1 MKKTGNIVLLTGGS
15 AGIGSATAQYLMK
28 QGYTVYAASRRG
40 SENIDDNTT
49 GGKIIGLCADVTIP
63 ESLESAVSRI
73 MEEQGELSAVI
84 CNAGNGIAGSVEDTS
99 LEEAR
104 YQMETNFFG
113 VLNTIKAC
121 LPIFR
126 EQNHGKI
133 IAISSVAAVAP
144 IPFQGFYSA
153 SKSAIMLLMQSLSME
168 VKPYNIKCTCIL
180 PGDVKTD
187 FTSSRKYTEASTLPS
202 SEYTNAMKAAVQ
214 TMEKDEQNGMMPIVI
229 AKAIH
234 KVLKKKNPGYVVVP
248 NITYKTLCL
257 IMKLVPTS
265 LKIWVIS
272 KMYS

>member
-40 SENIDDNTT
+40 SENIDENTS

-63 ESLESAVSRI
+63 ESLENAVSRI

-234 KVLKKKNPGYVVVP
+234 KVLRKKNPGYVVVP

-257 IMKLVPTS
+257 IMKLVPTR

>member
-40 SENIDDNTT
+40 SENIDDNTS

-63 ESLESAVSRI
+63 ESLENAVSRI

-202 SEYTNAMKAAVQ
+202 SEYTDAMKAAVQ

-234 KVLKKKNPGYVVVP
+234 KVLRKKNPGYVVVP

-257 IMKLVPTS
+257 IMKLVPTR

-272 KMYS
+272 KMYG

>member
-1 MKKTGNIVLLTGGS
+1 MNILGNIVLITGGS
-15 AGIGSATAQYLMK
+15 AGIGRATAEYLMR

-40 SENIDDNTT
+40 SENIEDPFS
-49 GGKIIGLCADVTIP
+49 GGRIIGLCADVTDKK
-63 ESLESAVSRI
+63 SLDNAVSRI
-73 MEEQGELSAVI
+73 IEEQGELSAVI
-84 CNAGNGIAGSVEDTS
+84 CNAGNGIAGAVEDTS

-113 VLNTIKAC
+113 VFNTVQAC

-126 EQNHGKI
+126 DQKHGKI

-168 VKPYNIKCTCIL
+168 MKPYNVHCTCVL

-187 FTSSRKYTEASTLPS
+187 FTASRKYTEDSQLPGS
-202 SEYTNAMKAAVQ
+202 AYTEAMRVAVQ
-214 TMEKDEQNGMMPIVI
+214 TMEKDEQNGMKPLVI

-234 KVLKKKNPGYVVVP
+234 KVLKKENPKPVVVP
-248 NITYKTLCL
+248 HITYKLLYLL
-257 IMKLVPTS
+257 IKLVPTR

-272 KMYS
+272 KMYG

>member
-1 MKKTGNIVLLTGGS
+1 MTTGNIVLLTGGS
-15 AGIGSATAQYLMK
+15 AGIGSATAQYLMR

-40 SENIDDNTT
+40 SENIEDPFS
-49 GGKIIGLCADVTIP
+49 GGRIIGLCADVTIP
-63 ESLESAVSRI
+63 ESLENAVSRI
-73 MEEQGELSAVI
+73 LDEQGELSAVI
-84 CNAGNGIAGSVEDTS
+84 CNAGNGIAGAIEDTS

-126 EQNHGKI
+126 EQKYGKI

-168 VKPYNIKCTCIL
+168 MKPYNVKCTCIL

-187 FTSSRKYTEASTLPS
+187 FTESRKYTEASGLPS
-202 SEYTNAMKAAVQ
+202 SEYTEAMKVAVQ
-214 TMEKDEQNGMMPIVI
+214 TMEKDEQNGMKPIVI
-229 AKAIH
+229 AKAIA
-234 KVLKKKNPGYVVVP
+234 KVLKKENPRPVVVP
-248 NITYKTLCL
+248 HITYKLLYLL
-257 IMKLVPTS
+257 IKLVPTR

-272 KMYS
+272 KMYG

>member
-15 AGIGSATAQYLMK
+15 AGIGSATAKYLMK

-40 SENIDDNTT
+40 SENINDNTT

-63 ESLESAVSRI
+63 ESLENAVSRI

-187 FTSSRKYTEASTLPS
+187 FTSSRKYTEASTLPC
-202 SEYTNAMKAAVQ
+202 SEYTDAMKAAVQ

>member
-1 MKKTGNIVLLTGGS
+1 MNILGNIVLLTGGS
-15 AGIGSATAQYLMK
+15 AGIGLATAEYLMK

-40 SENIDDNTT
+40 SENIEDPFS
-49 GGKIIGLCADVTIP
+49 GGRIIGLCADVTIP
-63 ESLESAVSRI
+63 ESLETAVNRI
-73 MEEQGELSAVI
+73 VEEQGELSAVI
-84 CNAGNGIAGSVEDTS
+84 CNAGNGIAGAVEDTS

-113 VLNTIKAC
+113 VLNTVKAC
-121 LPIFR
+121 LPVFR
-126 EQNHGKI
+126 EQKHGKI

-168 VKPYNIKCTCIL
+168 MKPYNVHCTCIL

-187 FTSSRKYTEASTLPS
+187 FTASRKYTEASSLPS
-202 SEYTNAMKAAVQ
+202 SEYTDAMKAAVQ
-214 TMEKDEQNGMMPIVI
+214 TMEKDEQNGMKPIVI
-229 AKAIH
+229 AKAIA
-234 KVLKKKNPGYVVVP
+234 KVLQKEKPSPVVVP
-248 NITYKTLCL
+248 HITYKLLYLL
-257 IMKLVPTS
+257 IKLVPTR

>member
-63 ESLESAVSRI
+63 ESLENAVSRI

-99 LEEAR
+99 LEEAS

-202 SEYTNAMKAAVQ
+202 SEYTDAMKAAVQ

-234 KVLKKKNPGYVVVP
+234 KVLRKKNPGYVVVP

>member
-40 SENIDDNTT
+40 SENIDDNTS

-63 ESLESAVSRI
+63 ESLENAVSRI

-229 AKAIH
+229 AKAIA
-234 KVLKKKNPGYVVVP
+234 KVLKKENPKPVVVP
-248 NITYKTLCL
+248 HITYKLLYLL
-257 IMKLVPTS
+257 IKLVPTR

>member
-40 SENIDDNTT
+40 SENIDDNTS

-63 ESLESAVSRI
+63 ESLENAVSRI

-202 SEYTNAMKAAVQ
+202 SEYTEAMKAAVQ

-229 AKAIH
+229 AKAIA
-234 KVLKKKNPGYVVVP
+234 KVLKKENPKPVVVP

-272 KMYS
+272 KMYG

>member
-1 MKKTGNIVLLTGGS
+1 MTTGNIVLLTGGS
-15 AGIGSATAQYLMK
+15 AGIGSATAQYLMR

-40 SENIDDNTT
+40 SENIEDPFS
-49 GGKIIGLCADVTIP
+49 GGRIIGLCADVTIP
-63 ESLESAVSRI
+63 ESLENAVSRI
-73 MEEQGELSAVI
+73 LDEQGELSAVI
-84 CNAGNGIAGSVEDTS
+84 CNAGNGIAGAIEDTS

-126 EQNHGKI
+126 EQKYGKI

-168 VKPYNIKCTCIL
+168 MKPYNVKCTCIL

-187 FTSSRKYTEASTLPS
+187 FTASRKYTEASGLPS
-202 SEYTNAMKAAVQ
+202 SEYTEAMKAAVQ
-214 TMEKDEQNGMMPIVI
+214 TMEKDEQNGMKPIVI
-229 AKAIH
+229 AKAIY
-234 KVLKKKNPGYVVVP
+234 KVLKKENPGHVVVP
-248 NITYKTLCL
+248 TFTYKLLCL

-265 LKIWVIS
+265 LKVWVIS

>member
-63 ESLESAVSRI
+63 ESLENAVSRI

-202 SEYTNAMKAAVQ
+202 SEYTEAMKAAVQ

-234 KVLKKKNPGYVVVP
+234 KVLRKKNPGYVVVP

-272 KMYS
+272 KMYG

>member
-1 MKKTGNIVLLTGGS
+1 MNILGNIVLITGGS
-15 AGIGSATAQYLMK
+15 AGIGRATAEYLMR

-40 SENIDDNTT
+40 SENIEDPFS
-49 GGKIIGLCADVTIP
+49 GGRIIGLCADVTDKK
-63 ESLESAVSRI
+63 SLDNAVSRI
-73 MEEQGELSAVI
+73 IEEQGELSAVI
-84 CNAGNGIAGSVEDTS
+84 CNAGNGIAGAVEDTS

-113 VLNTIKAC
+113 VFNTVQAC

-126 EQNHGKI
+126 DQKHGKI

-168 VKPYNIKCTCIL
+168 MKPYNVHCTCVL

-187 FTSSRKYTEASTLPS
+187 FTASRKYTEESKLPGS
-202 SEYTNAMKAAVQ
+202 AYTDAMHAAVQ
-214 TMEKDEQNGMMPIVI
+214 TMEKDEQNGMKPLVI

-234 KVLKKKNPGYVVVP
+234 KVLKKENPGHVVVP
-248 NITYKTLCL
+248 TFTYKLLCL

-265 LKIWVIS
+265 LKVWVIS

>member
-1 MKKTGNIVLLTGGS
+1 
-15 AGIGSATAQYLMK
+15 
-28 QGYTVYAASRRG
+28 
-40 SENIDDNTT
+40 
-49 GGKIIGLCADVTIP
+49 
-63 ESLESAVSRI
+63 

-99 LEEAR
+99 LEEAS

-202 SEYTNAMKAAVQ
+202 SEYTEAMKAAVQ

-234 KVLKKKNPGYVVVP
+234 KVLRKKNPGYVVVP

-257 IMKLVPTS
+257 IMKLVPTR

-272 KMYS
+272 KMYG

>member
-1 MKKTGNIVLLTGGS
+1 MTTGNIVLLTGGS
-15 AGIGSATAQYLMK
+15 AGIGSATAQYLMR

-40 SENIDDNTT
+40 SENIEDPFS
-49 GGKIIGLCADVTIP
+49 GGRIIGLCADVTIP
-63 ESLESAVSRI
+63 ESLENAVNRI
-73 MEEQGELSAVI
+73 IEEQGELSAVI
-84 CNAGNGIAGSVEDTS
+84 CNAGNGIAGAVEDTS

-126 EQNHGKI
+126 EQKHGRI

-168 VKPYNIKCTCIL
+168 MKPYNVKCTCIL

-187 FTSSRKYTEASTLPS
+187 FTASRKYTEASQLPS
-202 SEYTNAMKAAVQ
+202 SEYTDAMKIAVE
-214 TMEKDEQNGMMPIVI
+214 TMEKDEKNGMKPIVI
-229 AKAIH
+229 AKAIA
-234 KVLKKKNPGYVVVP
+234 KVLQKENPSPVVVP
-248 NITYKTLCL
+248 HITYKLLYLL
-257 IMKLVPTS
+257 IKLVPTR

-272 KMYS
+272 KMYG

>member
-63 ESLESAVSRI
+63 ESLENAVSRI

-214 TMEKDEQNGMMPIVI
+214 TMEKDEQNGMMPII
-229 AKAIH
+229 IEKANAK
-234 KVLKKKNPGYVVVP
+234 V
-248 NITYKTLCL
+248 
-257 IMKLVPTS
+257 
-265 LKIWVIS
+265 
-272 KMYS
+272 

>member
-40 SENIDDNTT
+40 SENIEDPFSE
-49 GGKIIGLCADVTIP
+49 GRIIGLCADVTIP
-63 ESLESAVSRI
+63 ESLENAVSRI
-73 MEEQGELSAVI
+73 LEEQGELSAVI
-84 CNAGNGIAGSVEDTS
+84 CNAGNGIAGAIEDTS

-126 EQNHGKI
+126 EQKYGKI

-168 VKPYNIKCTCIL
+168 MKPYNVKCTCIL
-180 PGDVKTD
+180 PGDVRTD
-187 FTSSRKYTEASTLPS
+187 FTASRKYTEASGLPS
-202 SEYTNAMKAAVQ
+202 SEYTKAMKAAVE
-214 TMEKDEQNGMMPIVI
+214 TMEKDEQNGMKPIVI
-229 AKAIH
+229 AKAIA
-234 KVLKKKNPGYVVVP
+234 KVLKKENPKPVVVP
-248 NITYKTLCL
+248 HITYKLLYLL
-257 IMKLVPTS
+257 IKLVPTS

>member
-40 SENIDDNTT
+40 SENIDDNTS

-63 ESLESAVSRI
+63 ESLENAVSRI

-168 VKPYNIKCTCIL
+168 MKPYNIKCTCIL

-202 SEYTNAMKAAVQ
+202 SEYTDAMKAAVQ

-229 AKAIH
+229 AKAIA
-234 KVLKKKNPGYVVVP
+234 KVLKKENPKPVVVP
-248 NITYKTLCL
+248 HITYKLLYLL
-257 IMKLVPTS
+257 IKLVPTR

>member
-63 ESLESAVSRI
+63 ESLENAVSRI

-168 VKPYNIKCTCIL
+168 VQPYNIKCTCIL

-202 SEYTNAMKAAVQ
+202 SEYTDAMKAAVQ

-234 KVLKKKNPGYVVVP
+234 KVLRKKNPGYVVVP

>member
-1 MKKTGNIVLLTGGS
+1 MNILGNIVLLTGGS
-15 AGIGSATAQYLMK
+15 AGIGLATAEYLMK

-40 SENIDDNTT
+40 SENIEDPFS
-49 GGKIIGLCADVTIP
+49 GGRIIGLCADVTIP
-63 ESLESAVSRI
+63 ESLETAVNRI
-73 MEEQGELSAVI
+73 VEEQGELSAVI
-84 CNAGNGIAGSVEDTS
+84 CNAGNGIAGAVEDTS

-113 VLNTIKAC
+113 VLNTVKAC
-121 LPIFR
+121 LPVFR
-126 EQNHGKI
+126 EQKHGKI

-168 VKPYNIKCTCIL
+168 MKPYNVHCTCIL

-187 FTSSRKYTEASTLPS
+187 FTASRKYTEASSLPS
-202 SEYTNAMKAAVQ
+202 SEYTDAMKAAVQ
-214 TMEKDEQNGMMPIVI
+214 TMEKDEQNGMKPIVI
-229 AKAIH
+229 AKAIA
-234 KVLKKKNPGYVVVP
+234 KVLQKEKPNPVVVP
-248 NITYKTLCL
+248 HITYKLLYLL
-257 IMKLVPTS
+257 IKLVPTR

>member
-40 SENIDDNTT
+40 SENIEDNTT

-63 ESLESAVSRI
+63 ESLENAVSRI

-234 KVLKKKNPGYVVVP
+234 KVLRKKNPGYVVVP

-257 IMKLVPTS
+257 IMKLVPTR

>member
-202 SEYTNAMKAAVQ
+202 SEYTNAMNAAVQ

-234 KVLKKKNPGYVVVP
+234 KVLRKKNPGYVVVP

-272 KMYS
+272 KMYG

>member
-63 ESLESAVSRI
+63 ESLENAISRI

-202 SEYTNAMKAAVQ
+202 SEYTDAMKAAVQ

-234 KVLKKKNPGYVVVP
+234 KVLRKKNPGYVVVP

>member
-40 SENIDDNTT
+40 SENIEDNTS

-63 ESLESAVSRI
+63 ESLENAVSRI

-234 KVLKKKNPGYVVVP
+234 KVLRKKNPGYVVVP
-248 NITYKTLCL
+248 NVTYKTLCL

>member
-63 ESLESAVSRI
+63 ESLENAVSRI

-234 KVLKKKNPGYVVVP
+234 KVLRKKNPGYVVVP

>member
-1 MKKTGNIVLLTGGS
+1 MNVLGNIILLTGGS
-15 AGIGSATAQYLMK
+15 AGIGRATAEHLMR

-40 SENIDDNTT
+40 SENIEDPFS
-49 GGKIIGLCADVTIP
+49 GGRIIGICADVTVP
-63 ESLESAVSRI
+63 ESLEIAVNRI
-73 MEEQGELSAVI
+73 IEEQGELSAVI
-84 CNAGNGIAGSVEDTS
+84 CNAGNGIAGAIEDTS
-99 LEEAR
+99 LEDAR

-113 VLNTIKAC
+113 ALNTIKTC

-126 EQNHGKI
+126 EQKHGRI

-168 VKPYNIKCTCIL
+168 MKPYNVKCTCIL

-187 FTSSRKYTEASTLPS
+187 FTASRKYTQASEMPS
-202 SEYTNAMKAAVQ
+202 SAYTEAMRTAVQ
-214 TMEKDEQNGMMPIVI
+214 TMEKDEQNGMKPKVI

-234 KVLKKKNPGYVVVP
+234 KVLKKKNPGHVVVP
-248 NITYKTLCL
+248 HITYKLLYLL
-257 IMKLVPTS
+257 IKLVPTR

-272 KMYS
+272 KLYS

>member
-1 MKKTGNIVLLTGGS
+1 MKTYLLDKNFLKQLDAENQREVYAKIVSLNIHEEPIESIEGRVTGGS
-15 AGIGSATAQYLMK
+15 ISIDGSSS
-28 QGYTVYAASRRG
+28 VRR
-40 SENIDDNTT
+40 SCNLTLVSQQVNINDIYWGFSN
-49 GGKIIGLCADVTIP
+49 KFKLYI
-63 ESLESAVSRI
+63 
-73 MEEQGELSAVI
+73 
-84 CNAGNGIAGSVEDTS
+84 
-99 LEEAR
+99 
-104 YQMETNFFG
+104 G

-229 AKAIH
+229 AKAIA
-234 KVLKKKNPGYVVVP
+234 KVLKKENPKPVVVP
-248 NITYKTLCL
+248 HITYKLLYLL
-257 IMKLVPTS
+257 IKLVPTR

>member
-1 MKKTGNIVLLTGGS
+1 MNVLGNIILLTGGS
-15 AGIGSATAQYLMK
+15 AGIGRATAEHLMR

-40 SENIDDNTT
+40 SENIEDPFS
-49 GGKIIGLCADVTIP
+49 GGRIIGICADVTVP
-63 ESLESAVSRI
+63 ESLEIAVNRI
-73 MEEQGELSAVI
+73 IEEQGELSAVI
-84 CNAGNGIAGSVEDTS
+84 CNAGNGIAGAIEDTS

-113 VLNTIKAC
+113 ALNTIKAC

-126 EQNHGKI
+126 EQKHGRI

-168 VKPYNIKCTCIL
+168 MKPYNVKCTCIL

-187 FTSSRKYTEASTLPS
+187 FTASRKYTQASEMPS
-202 SEYTNAMKAAVQ
+202 SAYTEAMRTAVQ
-214 TMEKDEQNGMMPIVI
+214 TMEKDEQNGMKPKVI

-234 KVLKKKNPGYVVVP
+234 KVLRQENPKPVVVP
-248 NITYKTLCL
+248 HITYKLLYLL
-257 IMKLVPTS
+257 IKLVPTRF
-265 LKIWVIS
+265 KIWVIS
-272 KMYS
+272 KLYS

>member
-1 MKKTGNIVLLTGGS
+1 MTTGNIVLLTGGS
-15 AGIGSATAQYLMK
+15 AGIGSATAQYLMR

-40 SENIDDNTT
+40 SENIEDPFS
-49 GGKIIGLCADVTIP
+49 GGRIIGLCADVTIP
-63 ESLESAVSRI
+63 ESLENAVSRI
-73 MEEQGELSAVI
+73 LEEQGELSAVI
-84 CNAGNGIAGSVEDTS
+84 CNAGNGISGAIEDTS

-126 EQNHGKI
+126 EQKYGKI

-168 VKPYNIKCTCIL
+168 MKPYNVKCTCIL

-187 FTSSRKYTEASTLPS
+187 FTASRKYTEASGLPS
-202 SEYTNAMKAAVQ
+202 SEYTEAMKAAVQ
-214 TMEKDEQNGMMPIVI
+214 TMEKDEQNGMKPIVI
-229 AKAIH
+229 AKAIA
-234 KVLKKKNPGYVVVP
+234 KVLKKENPRPVVVP
-248 NITYKTLCL
+248 HITYKLLYLL
-257 IMKLVPTS
+257 IKLVPTR

-272 KMYS
+272 KMYG

>member
-63 ESLESAVSRI
+63 ESLENAVSRI

-99 LEEAR
+99 LEEAS

-202 SEYTNAMKAAVQ
+202 SEYTEAMKAAVQ

-234 KVLKKKNPGYVVVP
+234 KVLRKKNPGYVVVP

-272 KMYS
+272 KMYG